1 MAWVVVNKS
10 SAAKKPAFESIV
22 LLFTVFVVGLCTI
35 IYELLIGSVSSYLL
49 GDSIKQFSITIG
61 LSMTAMGIGT
71 LFSRY
76 FRTNLIQWFIFVE
89 FILGLV
95 GGLSIPILF
104 AAYSYTDM
112 YYPIM
117 ISLIMVIGILIGL
130 EIPLLTRIM
139 EKHYTLRTNIS
150 NVLSVDYF
158 GALAASLLFPFLML
172 PFLGIFKSSL
182 ITGSINLVVAIF
194 TMWCFRSYIGFKSK
208 RVLKYSTVLAAA
220 LLGFM
225 LLFSGNLINAWE
237 NTVYEDRVI
246 LSKQSIYQKIV
257 LTKNK
262 QDLRLYLD
270 GHLQFSTIDEYR
282 YHEALVHVPLS
293 LVGNKEN
300 ILLLGGGDGLA
311 VREILKHE
319 GVRKVTVVDLDPE
332 VTDIAQKHKMLL
344 QANNNSLS
352 DGRVHINNTDAFKFL
367 EAADEYYNVI
377 IADLPDPKNA
387 SLSRLYSKEFY
398 RIVSKKLARDGVFV
412 TQSTSPFFAKKAFW
426 CIDKTLR
433 TAPFKQVVPYHA
445 YVPSFGDWGFIIAS
459 KVSIDLSGLTV
470 NVPTKF
476 LDNDNIKA
484 MFTFSKDL
492 MVDEIKYSSLNE
504 PNVMKY
510 YLEGWKY
517 WN

>member
-1 MAWVVVNKS
+1 MVANKNS
-10 SAAKKPAFESIV
+10 TAEKPAFESIV

-35 IYELLIGSVSSYLL
+35 IYELLIGSVSSYFL

-71 LFSRY
+71 LFSRQ
-76 FRTNLIQWFIFVE
+76 FRTNLIQWFVIIEVL
-89 FILGLV
+89 LGLI
-95 GGLSIPILF
+95 GGVSIPILF
-104 AAYSYTDM
+104 AAYSYTNL

-117 ISLIMVIGILIGL
+117 ISLIMLIGILIGL

-139 EKHYTLRTNIS
+139 EKHYSLRTNIS

-158 GALAASLLFPFLML
+158 GALAATLLFPFIML

-182 ITGSINLVVAIF
+182 VTGSINLLVAIF
-194 TMWCFRSYIGFKSK
+194 NMWCFRSYLGFKSK
-208 RVLKYSTVLAAA
+208 RGLKYTTILTAA

-225 LLFSGNLINAWE
+225 ILFSSNLINAWE
-237 NTVYEDRVI
+237 SSVYEDRVI
-246 LSKQSIYQKIV
+246 LSKQSVYQKIV

-293 LVGNKEN
+293 LVRNREN

-311 VREILKHE
+311 VREILKHD
-319 GVRKVTVVDLDPE
+319 GVQKITVVDLDPE
-332 VTDIAQKHKMLL
+332 VTDLAQKHQMLL

-352 DGRVHINNTDAFKFL
+352 DARVHIENTDAFKFL
-367 EAADEYYNVI
+367 EESNEFYNII

-398 RIVSKKLARDGVFV
+398 RIVAKRLAKDGAFV

-433 TAPFKQVVPYHA
+433 VAPFKQVVPYHA
-445 YVPSFGDWGFIIAS
+445 YVPSFGDWGFIMAS
-459 KVSIDLSGLTV
+459 KVRIDQSGLTV
-470 NVPTKF
+470 NVPTRF
-476 LDNDNIKA
+476 LDKDNIKA

-492 MVDEIKYSSLNE
+492 IVEDIKYNSMNE

-510 YLEGWKY
+510 YMEGWKY